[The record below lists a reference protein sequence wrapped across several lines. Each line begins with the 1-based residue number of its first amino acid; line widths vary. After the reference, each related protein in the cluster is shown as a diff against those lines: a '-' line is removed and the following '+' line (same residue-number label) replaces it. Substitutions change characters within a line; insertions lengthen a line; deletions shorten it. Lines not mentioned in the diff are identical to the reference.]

1 VDVYNFRRFFEME
14 KRLVPVGL
22 SNRHVHLSQEH
33 IEVLFGKG
41 YELKVMKDLSQPDQ
55 YAAEERVELVGPKGS
70 LIARILGPARKSTQV
85 EISNSDSF
93 VLGVKAPVRDSGDL
107 DGSPGITLKGPAGE
121 VILEKG
127 VIVASRHIHMQT
139 ADAEKFKLKD
149 KSRVDVKVPGE
160 RGLIFNNVLVRV
172 NENYALDFHIDLD
185 EANAAGL
192 KNGDLVQVL

>member
-1 VDVYNFRRFFEME
+1 ME
-14 KRLVPVGL
+14 NRLVPVGL

-41 YELKVMKDLSQPDQ
+41 YQLKVMKDLSQPDQ
-55 YAAEERVELVGPKGS
+55 YAAEERVELVGAKGS

-160 RGLIFNNVLVRV
+160 RGLIFSNVLVRV

>member
-1 VDVYNFRRFFEME
+1 MD
-14 KRLVPVGL
+14 KRVVPVGL
-22 SNRHVHLSQEH
+22 SNRHVHLSSEH

-41 YELKVMKDLSQPDQ
+41 HTLEVMKDLSQPNQ

-70 LIARILGPARKSTQV
+70 LMARILGPARKFTQV

-107 DGSPGITLKGPAGE
+107 EGSPGLILKGPAGE
-121 VILEKG
+121 VTIEKG
-127 VIVASRHIHMQT
+127 VIVAARHIHMHT
-139 ADAEKFKLKD
+139 DDARKFDLKD
-149 KSRVDVKVPGE
+149 KSRVDVKVSGQ
-160 RGLIFNNVLVRV
+160 RGLIFSNVLVRV
-172 NENYALDFHIDLD
+172 NEEYALDFHIDLD